1 MRLFNSTASFS
12 AALAASQAILHIKS
26 TAAVAS
32 IVDLAYETESQK
44 QSANESHQSN
54 EECSFVSSFNL
65 RKADADLGILSQCSA
80 PAHVCVEDASST
92 LGGRCV
98 PVMSRERKLQ
108 TTCETKCT
116 PASACEGL
124 SQDFIDNK
132 IGQGSCCGE
141 EACVGVSES
150 SVIGEKSCIGNK
162 NCFGMVD
169 MTVGNNSCN
178 GDSVK
183 GYDGYYGYAC
193 AFAKG
198 EVGSDSCFEYAS
210 CYQSQAERDD
220 YSWNVGNNSCR
231 GQDACKYST
240 IASIAGYSCNG
251 EYACTRMEDYTTEVG
266 TESCVGSHACYKN
279 SDNISDASCNGFYG
293 CYQNSAEI
301 GRDSCNGKLSCE
313 NNSGVIGDSLCN
325 GDYECRNNANP
336 VTIAPTAAPTAAPSK
351 SDATSPPSSS
361 PSKAPT
367 SASPTVSPVTAAPT
381 KPDET
386 SPPTASPTK
395 APTKNP
401 TNAPSKNPTKNPTA
415 SPTAA
420 PVTAAPTKAGAT
432 SAPTKK
438 PVETPSPTKTPTKA
452 PASSAPTQ
460 KPVTISPTLLLS
472 VDLCYPGCGDF
483 TDIYTNNE
491 FEDMIMKYTPCTAA
505 DCTVTILSASDSC
518 TPCAVPGRR
527 LRFLEDSGD
536 QSSAITFEIVSDTP
550 LNEDVVLGNLNDG
563 IEDANEDL
571 SQDGITFSISGNYQS
586 ATLMPTSQPTKKPTA
601 SSSKSG
607 KSRMPVSSKSEKQ
620 GKSSKSHRSGK
631 SSKSEGTDSPPG
643 HAGKSG
649 KSEGTDSPSGNVGK
663 SVNEKKQKK
672 KEELKQNKK
681 KQEMKKLR
689 KEMMKKEETED

>member
-1 MRLFNSTASFS
+1 MLWFTSVGYDREEGSSIVSIPLLCRPVVYDLARSSWFVKDFSSPIMLLQLISFARLDTFQKQITTTSMRLFNSTASFS

-54 EECSFVSSFNL
+54 DECSFVSSFNL

-141 EACVGVSES
+141 EACVGVSGKVFLEVMHLYVYLEWITEPLLVCPIILES

-231 GQDACKYST
+231 GRDACKYSSKWA
-240 IASIAGYSCNG
+240 IA
-251 EYACTRMEDYTTEVG
+251 
-266 TESCVGSHACYKN
+266 
-279 SDNISDASCNGFYG
+279 
-293 CYQNSAEI
+293 
-301 GRDSCNGKLSCE
+301 
-313 NNSGVIGDSLCN
+313 
-325 GDYECRNNANP
+325 
-336 VTIAPTAAPTAAPSK
+336 
-351 SDATSPPSSS
+351 
-361 PSKAPT
+361 
-367 SASPTVSPVTAAPT
+367 
-381 KPDET
+381 
-386 SPPTASPTK
+386 
-395 APTKNP
+395 
-401 TNAPSKNPTKNPTA
+401 
-415 SPTAA
+415 
-420 PVTAAPTKAGAT
+420 
-432 SAPTKK
+432 
-438 PVETPSPTKTPTKA
+438 
-452 PASSAPTQ
+452 
-460 KPVTISPTLLLS
+460 
-472 VDLCYPGCGDF
+472 LCYLFCM
-483 TDIYTNNE
+483 YT
-491 FEDMIMKYTPCTAA
+491 
-505 DCTVTILSASDSC
+505 
-518 TPCAVPGRR
+518 
-527 LRFLEDSGD
+527 
-536 QSSAITFEIVSDTP
+536 QSTHYCLVWSLTHF
-550 LNEDVVLGNLNDG
+550 
-563 IEDANEDL
+563 
-571 SQDGITFSISGNYQS
+571 QCQ
-586 ATLMPTSQPTKKPTA
+586 
-601 SSSKSG
+601 
-607 KSRMPVSSKSEKQ
+607 
-620 GKSSKSHRSGK
+620 
-631 SSKSEGTDSPPG
+631 
-643 HAGKSG
+643 
-649 KSEGTDSPSGNVGK
+649 
-663 SVNEKKQKK
+663 
-672 KEELKQNKK
+672 
-681 KQEMKKLR
+681 
-689 KEMMKKEETED
+689 